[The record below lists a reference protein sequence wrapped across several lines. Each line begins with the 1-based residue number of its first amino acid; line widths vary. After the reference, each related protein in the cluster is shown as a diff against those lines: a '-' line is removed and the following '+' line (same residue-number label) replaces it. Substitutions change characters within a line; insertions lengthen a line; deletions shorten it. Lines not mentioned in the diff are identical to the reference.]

1 MNACFYSDALWLHLG
16 QEIST
21 LVVSD
26 QERVIVAR
34 MRQLKDEQK
43 NEISKERSYNHMTV
57 KVNVSKKTSVT
68 WTTFAV
74 KSEFTPQLNPRLFSK
89 QRCCQRVGLMGF
101 SLPGISELSQSYSN
115 QCVCGGGAVY
125 ANQITACPPE
135 FDNLTTSLVNEY

>member
-1 MNACFYSDALWLHLG
+1 MNTYFYSNVLWLHLG

-101 SLPGISELSQSYSN
+101 SLPGFSELSQSYSN
-115 QCVCGGGAVY
+115 QCMCGGGQFMPTKLLLAL
-125 ANQITACPPE
+125 P
-135 FDNLTTSLVNEY
+135 NLII